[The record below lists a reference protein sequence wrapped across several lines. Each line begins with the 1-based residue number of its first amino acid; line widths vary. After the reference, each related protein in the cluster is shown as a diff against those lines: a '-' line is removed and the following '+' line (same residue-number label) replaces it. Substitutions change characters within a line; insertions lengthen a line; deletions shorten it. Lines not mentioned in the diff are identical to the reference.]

1 MDDLLQLFLQAD
13 KAGLKW
19 YAEAHDECVRL
30 AEELQIDVWKAVAIV
45 AVLSPKCPWE
55 KNIEYSRNLIL
66 KQGPCGALGP
76 NQKKAK
82 RILKLKT
89 TKALFNHLRGP
100 KVQSFYLNIMN
111 RGYDSNVTVDVHMK
125 NLIEPHMSQV
135 GKAVYW
141 RISERIRELARIVG
155 YAPPQ
160 VQATLWTVQRNNSTE
175 SGYHN

>member
-111 RGYDSNVTVDVHMK
+111 RGYDSNVTVDIHMK
-125 NLIEPHMSQV
+125 NLIEPEMSQV

-141 RISERIRELARIVG
+141 RISEKIRELARIVG
-155 YAPPQ
+155 YPAPK
-160 VQATLWTVQRNNSTE
+160 VQAVLWTVQRNNSTE